1 MYCSWD
7 MTDIVWKYGEKVGT
21 GFKCKYCR
29 EMKSGGGHAQMHAH
43 ITTSIPMCYFCFV
56 DKYLFIVLVF
66 LANMDWVHITILPH
80 MHEYY
85 HCDSIWIREY
95 YEICWHMCRRKTL
108 KELVLEYL
116 CSWMVDCCMRIE
128 VCDCICISYVIL
140 VNIYYVDQLI

>member
-1 MYCSWD
+1 

-66 LANMDWVHITILPH
+66 LANVSNTFCIRL
-80 MHEYY
+80 
-85 HCDSIWIREY
+85 CIWIESISRSFHTCMSTITVTRSEY
-95 YEICWHMCRRKTL
+95 VSIMK
-108 KELVLEYL
+108 
-116 CSWMVDCCMRIE
+116 
-128 VCDCICISYVIL
+128 
-140 VNIYYVDQLI
+140 YVDICVVGRL